1 MKATIKLVVPS
12 YGFDTVDVV
21 YHTNPVGSKRLYAF
35 DFMHQSYRGKPV
47 RELDIEAVLSLNSY
61 EEIEEAIIAKT
72 QGNHRIGL
80 EADAANPR
88 IQKPESG
95 KRKFNFKKQSNQIP
109 E

>member
-47 RELDIEAVLSLNSY
+47 RELDIEAVLSLNPY

-72 QGNHRIGL
+72 QANHRIGL
-80 EADAANPR
+80 EADANNPR
-88 IQKPESG
+88 ITK
-95 KRKFNFKKQSNQIP
+95 KFNFKKPTNHIP